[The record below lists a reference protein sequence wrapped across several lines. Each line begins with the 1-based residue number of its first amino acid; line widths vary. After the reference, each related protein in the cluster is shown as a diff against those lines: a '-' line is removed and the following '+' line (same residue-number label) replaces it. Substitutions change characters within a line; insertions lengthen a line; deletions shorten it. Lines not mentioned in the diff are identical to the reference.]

1 MTIKRLLYIAFLFL
15 MVFSLPVYVYSQN
28 DTINKTDTSG
38 KQQGYWII
46 YENKVKSEE
55 GRFEHGVRVGT
66 WKAYYPTG
74 NPKSQITYQ
83 AGKPNGYAK
92 FYYENGNVSEEGLW
106 KENKWIGEYKF
117 YHPNG
122 NPAYEWKYSES
133 GKRTGVQKYYHE
145 NGKIMIEGE
154 WKEGKENGTIK
165 EYDDNGKL
173 VAEKTFNQGQ
183 LDAASVKIY
192 TPNTN
197 NNVSDTNKEQN
208 NQQVQEVKPPQNT
221 NIDVF
226 DGNGFHKMFK
236 DGRLDREGDWKNG
249 RLIDG
254 KKYFYDEN
262 GKLVKTTIYKNG
274 NIANIIYN
282 N

>member
-1 MTIKRLLYIAFLFL
+1 MTTSSPIFIF
-15 MVFSLPVYVYSQN
+15 SQN
-28 DTINKTDTSG
+28 DTINKMDGDG
-38 KQQGYWII
+38 KQHGYWII
-46 YENKVKSEE
+46 FENKVKSEE
-55 GRFEHGVRVGT
+55 GRFEHGIRVGI
-66 WKAYYPTG
+66 WKGYYPSG
-74 NPKSQITYQ
+74 KPKQQITYQ
-83 AGKPNGYAK
+83 DGKPNGYAK

-122 NPAYEWKYSES
+122 NPAYEWKYSDS

-165 EYDDNGKL
+165 EFDNNGKL
-173 VAEKTFNQGQ
+173 IAEKTFNDGQ

-197 NNVSDTNKEQN
+197 STSDTNKEQN
-208 NQQVQEVKPPQNT
+208 NQQQVQEIKQPQNT

-236 DGRLDREGDWKNG
+236 DGRLDREGEWKNG

-262 GKLVKTTIYKNG
+262 GKLIKTTIYKNG